1 MGTDAV
7 LSGASQRADAHH
19 RRFSRSSRLASL
31 ILSPSLPFA
40 VLTTISSS
48 PSSNSRVAR
57 RTISLTLSVARIRVW
72 LLYLP
77 AESAIPCSVV
87 SVFAASCTRP
97 CIAFILFSFL
107 IIHLSVFLF
116 FSISFLFFS
125 VSYFCSSFQLRFLGI
140 YSHR

>member
-19 RRFSRSSRLASL
+19 RRFSCSPRLASL

-40 VLTTISSS
+40 LLTTISSS

-72 LLYLP
+72 LLYLL
-77 AESAIPCSVV
+77 AEGAIPCSVV
-87 SVFAASCTRP
+87 SVFAALCTRP
-97 CIAFILFSFL
+97 CISFVLFSFL

-125 VSYFCSSFQLRFLGI
+125 VSYFCFSFQIRFLGI